1 MSNEAMVLNPVS
13 GEVIEATPTTD
24 EKATRRAEAA
34 KKAASRVKSSDAT
47 RKEQVKEA
55 DRNNALMVRPSASL
69 VHRTEMGR
77 QWVAAN
83 WKEIT
88 SVAQLMYS
96 LDVAGVAIDS
106 AFAQQTTE
114 ERVIYVMLRKN
125 APITENKR
133 NKDTGAYSAVTTI
146 KKRYMLLSITSK
158 FEIIP
163 TYGFADE
170 VGETKQ
176 ACESWLALKGIL
188 ETVSMDKLA
197 LHFRQPKPEQTVK
210 VVG

>member
-1 MSNEAMVLNPVS
+1 MNTQLELNPVT
-13 GEVIEATPTTD
+13 GEVIDATPTADNKTAKRD
-24 EKATRRAEAA
+24 EAA
-34 KKAASRVKSSDAT
+34 KKAKSRKESSDET

-55 DRNNALMVRPSASL
+55 DRNNALMIRPSASL
-69 VHRTEMGR
+69 VHRTEMGKA
-77 QWVAAN
+77 WVASN

-96 LDVAGVAIDS
+96 LDMAGVAIDS
-106 AFAQQTTE
+106 AFSQRTE
-114 ERVIYVMLRKN
+114 DERVVYVMLRKN

-133 NKDTGAYSAVTTI
+133 DKDTGAYSAVTTI

-197 LHFRQPKPEQTVK
+197 LHFRQPKPEQAVK